1 MRLGGMRV
9 TGGVAI
15 GRAVLHEPRI
25 TIRQMVAD
33 NVDAELAR
41 LHEAIQGMR
50 SALDD
55 LFAASGVAGSGE
67 TGEVLETY
75 RMFAEDRGWLGRMAE
90 AVRTGLTAEAAVQKV
105 QQDTRIRMSQ
115 ITDPYLRERLADL
128 DDLAHRLQRQ
138 LMGQRSSA
146 TASELPAEAIVVA
159 RSMGPAEL
167 LEYDR
172 ERLKAIVL
180 EEGSPTA
187 HVAIVAR
194 ALGLT
199 IVCRVEGLLGAV
211 DPGDAIIAD
220 GDVGAVLLRPSEDVV
235 EHYANAMREAAER
248 VAEYAALRNLP
259 AVTRDGAA
267 ITLLAN
273 AGLLLDLKRFGDS
286 DAEGVGLFRT
296 EIAFMVRS
304 GFPDVAQ
311 QANLYRRVIERA
323 RERPVVFRTLDVGG
337 DKLLPYMERNRDENP
352 ALGWRAIRIGLDRPR
367 MLRQQLRALLQAAA
381 GRDLNVMFPMIA
393 EVAEFDQAKALLDLE
408 CARAARAGV
417 GLPAQIKVGAM
428 FEVPALFWQL
438 PALLARIDFLS
449 VGSNDLVQFLFA
461 SDRGNPRLANRYDVL
476 SPPLLACLK
485 SIVASCDEARVPV
498 TLCGEMAANPLE
510 AMALVGLGFRRLSMP
525 PSAIAPV
532 KAMVRSVEARALARY
547 VDHLAA
553 LADHSVREHLRAFAH
568 DHRVAI

>member
-1 MRLGGMRV
+1 
-9 TGGVAI
+9 
-15 GRAVLHEPRI
+15 
-25 TIRQMVAD
+25 
-33 NVDAELAR
+33 
-41 LHEAIQGMR
+41 
-50 SALDD
+50 
-55 LFAASGVAGSGE
+55 
-67 TGEVLETY
+67 
-75 RMFAEDRGWLGRMAE
+75 
-90 AVRTGLTAEAAVQKV
+90 
-105 QQDTRIRMSQ
+105 
-115 ITDPYLRERLADL
+115 
-128 DDLAHRLQRQ
+128 
-138 LMGQRSSA
+138 
-146 TASELPAEAIVVA
+146 
-159 RSMGPAEL
+159 
-167 LEYDR
+167 
-172 ERLKAIVL
+172 
-180 EEGSPTA
+180 
-187 HVAIVAR
+187 
-194 ALGLT
+194 
-199 IVCRVEGLLGAV
+199 VCRVEGLLGAV

-248 VAEYAALRNLP
+248 VAEYAALRSLP

-267 ITLLAN
+267 VTLLAN

-352 ALGWRAIRIGLDRPR
+352 ALGWRAIRIGLDRPM

-393 EVAEFDQAKALLDLE
+393 EVAEFDQAKTLLDLE
-408 CARAARAGV
+408 CARAVRAGAA
-417 GLPAQIKVGAM
+417 LPAQIKVGAM

-532 KAMVRSVEARALARY
+532 KAMVRSVEAHAVARY